1 MTPSPDP
8 DANARRNLIQRID
21 RFLAGFERMKRQP
34 NRREG
39 YHVRDALEHLQ
50 SERYREAEEALI
62 KAEHVAPLP
71 AHVASML
78 ATNQSVTVVQLR
90 SQLDQIVKNGYA

>member
-1 MTPSPDP
+1 V
-8 DANARRNLIQRID
+8 R
-21 RFLAGFERMKRQP
+21 RQP

-39 YHVRDALEHLQ
+39 YHVRDALQHLG
-50 SERYREAEEALI
+50 SERYREGEEALL

-78 ATNQSVTVVQLR
+78 ATNQLATVVELR
-90 SQLDQIVKNGYA
+90 AQLDQIVRNGGA